1 VGAVLSIKLRGIAV
15 QLNLDLSYR
24 NIKYLTGSIA
34 PMETSASTLRNRL
47 LSRARLRHLHVFT
60 EVAELLTVKRAAEAV
75 GITQPSAT
83 QALADLER
91 LLDTSLFLRHARGM
105 SLTPAGA
112 LLLPL
117 ARRTLGL
124 INDTATQAAA
134 LAQGSTEIVRIAAI
148 PAAIV
153 YLGEVLPEFVRANPS
168 VLVQVVEADAARQA
182 TLITEGEVDCAFCR
196 APPVLAAGWSFA
208 PLWPDRFAIVAGHA
222 HPLAR
227 KQRISMADLA
237 AATWIV
243 TPTQIAAREAFDA
256 FFARERVSAKTYGIV
271 TASAQMMLSLLSKED
286 LLAFVPASIVR
297 GALAAGVLAEVAWT
311 KRFPFADIGIL
322 SMQPGQGS
330 ALDRFTEHVQKHV
343 MTRRR
348 VGRSA

>member
-1 VGAVLSIKLRGIAV
+1 M
-15 QLNLDLSYR
+15 N
-24 NIKYLTGSIA
+24 
-34 PMETSASTLRNRL
+34 TSASTLRNRL
-47 LSRARLRHLHVFT
+47 LSRARLRHLHVFA

-91 LLDTSLFLRHARGM
+91 LLETPLFLRHAKGM

-124 INDTATQAAA
+124 IDDTATQAAA
-134 LAQGSTEIVRIAAI
+134 LAQGSTEIVRAAAI
-148 PAAIV
+148 PAAIGH
-153 YLGEVLPEFVRANPS
+153 LGEVIPAFIRANS
-168 VLVQVVEADAARQA
+168 GVLVQVVEADAARQA
-182 TLITEGEVDCAFCR
+182 TLIAEGDVDCAFCR
-196 APPVLAAGWSFA
+196 APPVLAAGWSFS

-227 KQRISMADLA
+227 KRRVSMADLT

-243 TPTQIAAREAFDA
+243 TPTSIAAREAFDA
-256 FFARERVSAKTYGIV
+256 FFARACAPARTYGVV
-271 TASAQMMLSLLSKED
+271 TSSATMMWSLLSKEE

-297 GALAAGVLAEVAWT
+297 AALTAGVLAEVAWT

-322 SMQPGQGS
+322 SSQRGHGS
-330 ALDRFTEHVQKHV
+330 ALTRFTDYMQEHA
-343 MTRRR
+343 RRR
-348 VGRSA
+348 RCTGR